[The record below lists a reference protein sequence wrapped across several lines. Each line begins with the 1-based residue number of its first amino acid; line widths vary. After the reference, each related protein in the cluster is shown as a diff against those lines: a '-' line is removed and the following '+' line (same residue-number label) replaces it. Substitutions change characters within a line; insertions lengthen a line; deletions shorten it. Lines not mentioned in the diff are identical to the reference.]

1 MSGES
6 ERDVIPHDEASYLIL
21 DAEWRIL
28 AADEAG
34 SLAADT
40 GPLSLRGRPVHEV
53 IGADALAALRATGT
67 AVFALES
74 VEYVLTAH
82 SFELADRTL
91 RVVRAQEMQ
100 ATMEHVVSFI
110 VHEIRNPLSAMR
122 ALAQGLEETLGGRPD
137 ATPYTSRLT
146 GEIDRL
152 SRLLVSMAQV
162 ARPRARPRRVMALG
176 PLLER
181 VAAIFQPELER
192 RGIQIQVNITSRCGP
207 ILADPDQIHQL
218 LVNLIANA
226 AEAMPAGG
234 TITLRA
240 RLDPRGRAQLQV
252 EDTGVGMAPD
262 EVERALRPGQSSK
275 PGGMGLGLM
284 IVLGIVRQHHG
295 RMRITSVPGRGT
307 SVAITFPAAAPVSPH
322 TSHPPASST
331 GSFERTPPSADG

>member
-21 DAEWRIL
+21 DADWRIL

-34 SLAADT
+34 GLAADT

-67 AVFALES
+67 AVFALEG
-74 VEYVLTAH
+74 VEYVLTAQT
-82 SFELADRTL
+82 FELPDRTL
-91 RVVRAQEMQ
+91 RVMRAQEMQ

-122 ALAQGLEETLGGRPD
+122 ALAQGLEETLGDRPD

-146 GEIDRL
+146 DEIDRL
-152 SRLLVSMAQV
+152 SRLLISMAQV
-162 ARPRARPRRVMALG
+162 ARLRTQPRRVLALG

-181 VAAIFQPELER
+181 VAAVFQPELER
-192 RGIQIQVNITSRCGP
+192 RGIQVQVNVTSRCGP

-218 LVNLIANA
+218 LVNLITNA
-226 AEAMPAGG
+226 AEAMPVGG
-234 TITLRA
+234 ALTLRA
-240 RLDPRGRAQLQV
+240 RLDPRGRTQLQV
-252 EDTGVGMAPD
+252 EDTGVGMAPE

-284 IVLGIVRQHHG
+284 IVRGIVRQHHG
-295 RMRITSVPGRGT
+295 RMRITSVPSRGT
-307 SVAITFPAAAPVSPH
+307 SVAITFPEAPPVSPH
-322 TSHPPASST
+322 TSHPPASS
-331 GSFERTPPSADG
+331 FEGTPPSADD

>member
-21 DAEWRIL
+21 DADWRIL

-40 GPLSLRGRPVHEV
+40 GPLSLRGRPAHDV
-53 IGADALAALRATGT
+53 IGPDALAALRATGT
-67 AVFALES
+67 AVFALDG
-74 VEYVLTAH
+74 VEHVLTAH
-82 SFELADRTL
+82 SFELVDRTL

-122 ALAQGLEETLGGRPD
+122 ALAQGLEEALGERPD
-137 ATPYTSRLT
+137 VTPYTSRLT

-152 SRLLVSMAQV
+152 SRLLISMAQV
-162 ARPRARPRRVMALG
+162 ARLRERPPRELALG

-181 VAAIFQPELER
+181 VAAVFQPELER
-192 RGIQIQVNITSRCGP
+192 RGIHVQVAVTPRCGP
-207 ILADPDQIHQL
+207 ILADPDQIQQL
-218 LVNLIANA
+218 LVNLITNA
-226 AEAMPAGG
+226 AEAMPGGG

-240 RLDPRGRAQLQV
+240 RLDPRGRTQLQV

-262 EVERALRPGQSSK
+262 AVERAMRPGQSSK

-284 IVLGIVRQHHG
+284 IVRGIVLQHHG
-295 RMRITSVPGRGT
+295 RMRVTSAPGRGT
-307 SVAITFPAAAPVSPH
+307 SVAITFPAL
-322 TSHPPASST
+322 PPAL
-331 GSFERTPPSADG
+331 PPSADG

>member
-1 MSGES
+1 MSGEH

-53 IGADALAALRATGT
+53 IGPDALAALRASGT
-67 AVFALES
+67 AVFALDG
-74 VEYVLTAH
+74 VEYVLTTQ
-82 SFELADRTL
+82 SFELPDRTL

-110 VHEIRNPLSAMR
+110 VHEVRNPLSAMR
-122 ALAQGLEETLGGRPD
+122 ALVQGLEEVLGDRPE
-137 ATPYTSRLT
+137 ATPYTIRLT

-162 ARPRARPRRVMALG
+162 ARLRARPPQVFALG

-181 VAAIFQPELER
+181 VAAVFQPELER
-192 RGIQIQVNITSRCGP
+192 RGVRVQVAITPRCGP

-218 LVNLIANA
+218 LVNLITNA
-226 AEAMPAGG
+226 AEAMPEGG
-234 TITLRA
+234 ALTLRA
-240 RLDPRGRAQLQV
+240 RLDPHGRTQLQV
-252 EDTGVGMAPD
+252 EDTGVGMAP
-262 EVERALRPGQSSK
+262 EAVERALRPGRSSK

-284 IVLGIVRQHHG
+284 IVRGIVRQHHG
-295 RMRITSVPGRGT
+295 RMRVTSAPGRGT
-307 SVAITFPAAAPVSPH
+307 SVAITFPAL
-322 TSHPPASST
+322 PPAL
-331 GSFERTPPSADG
+331 PPSPEC